1 MNTQSFIYIA
11 IVAVLLTAWYYRG
24 GVKDSIS
31 YKVKDSKMGI
41 RETIE
46 NHIIVVL
53 VSTVMGVGVVIFGV
67 VNYFSKQKISQ
78 IETSYSIKQQDMES
92 KLASI
97 KRDLPDSK
105 HFDIRGLFQTDD
117 LQFPIA
123 GNMHYFEEDKF
134 YDLNSSD
141 YWSYS
146 KTNEI
151 KLKQMI
157 YGIDN
162 DLDSEHKALAER
174 YPFHLWRANDSIVM
188 TKDGVKN
195 TLFPYIFVQRLSY
208 NVFAE
213 LLLGDLSLSYEV
225 EDTDFDNESLVDIKN
240 VDEFLENIAKA
251 FANDAAGI
259 FFFFKQ
265 FRDFHY
271 YFNQPKV
278 SSKLIKLQ
286 KLGNVIYSQASTEY
300 MDVEVNNQSTSVFV
314 RDETIIVAAKNI
326 FLVTIVLPSL
336 EPTPRD
342 PAYAHV
348 NEWLAGV
355 KFIVD

>member
-1 MNTQSFIYIA
+1 
-11 IVAVLLTAWYYRG
+11 VAALLTAWYYRDG
-24 GVKDSIS
+24 IKDSIS
-31 YKVKDSKMGI
+31 HKVKDVKMGI
-41 RETIE
+41 RDTIE
-46 NHIIVVL
+46 NHILVVL

-67 VNYFSKQKISQ
+67 VNYFSKQKILQ
-78 IETSYSIKQQDMES
+78 IETSYSIKQQDMDSIKQQDMES

-105 HFDIRGLFQTDD
+105 HFDIRRLFQTDD
-117 LQFPIA
+117 LQSPIA

-157 YGIDN
+157 YGIDI
-162 DLDSEHKALAER
+162 DLDSKHKALAER
-174 YPFHLWRANDSIVM
+174 YPFHLWRADDSIVM

-213 LLLGDLSLSYEV
+213 LLLGDLSLSCEV
-225 EDTDFDNESLVDIKN
+225 EDTDFDNESLVDSKN

-251 FANDAAGI
+251 FVNDAAGI

-265 FRDFHY
+265 LRDFHY
-271 YFNQPKV
+271 YFRQPKV

-336 EPTPRD
+336 EPTPRA